1 MEEQKQ
7 PKPFMTYEQLIYKLE
22 DEKKLEIS
30 DHDYAIKLLKEHS
43 YFALISGYKGP
54 FKQKNGTYKIHVS
67 IQDIY
72 ALYLFDDALR
82 ALFLQYILKIEKH
95 MKSLISYS
103 FCEAYGEEQ
112 QHYLNATKYNYTPMN
127 QDDVNELITR
137 LTKITNDP
145 PNYPYIR
152 HQKQQ
157 HGNIPLWVM
166 MKALTLGT
174 VSKLYSFLPQSIQHN
189 VSKEFEYVHEGMLVQ
204 MLDLLARVRNV
215 CAHNERLFDYKYQKG
230 TIDDTYVHNALA
242 IEKKKGQYTKG
253 KNDLFAVVIV
263 LKYLLSEEDFSSF
276 VQELEKITE
285 QLFLDTRVIEKLQL
299 YKYMGFTENWFDI
312 DACTKTG
319 EKKISE

>member
-1 MEEQKQ
+1 MDEQKKS
-7 PKPFMTYEQLIYKLE
+7 KPFMTYEQLLHKLK
-22 DEKKLEIS
+22 DEKKLGIS
-30 DHDYAIKLLKEHS
+30 DNDYAIKLLKEHS
-43 YFALISGYKGP
+43 YFALISGYKSP
-54 FKQKNGTYKIHVS
+54 FKQKDGTYKIHVF

-82 ALFLQYILKIEKH
+82 TLFLQYILKIEKH
-95 MKSLISYS
+95 VKSLISYS

-112 QHYLNATKYNYTPMN
+112 QHYLNATKYNYTPIN

-145 PNYPYIR
+145 KNYPYIK
-152 HQKQQ
+152 HQKNQ

-174 VSKLYSFLPQSIQHN
+174 VSKMYSFLPQSIQHN

-230 TIDDTYVHNALA
+230 TIDDTYIHEALA
-242 IEKKKGQYTKG
+242 INRKKGQYVKG

-263 LKYLLSEEDFSSF
+263 LKYLLSEEDFSNF
-276 VQELEKITE
+276 IKKLEEIIK
-285 QLFLDTRVIEKLQL
+285 QLFSDTRMIQKPQL
-299 YKYMGFTENWFDI
+299 YKYMGFTENWLDI
-312 DACTKTG
+312 KACPKSR
-319 EKKISE
+319 E